1 MSTKAIIL
9 DVGHAVSSE
18 LNTKN
23 VARISMAQI
32 VKVCTVIV
40 LMLINQTSYIRLVF
54 VVSALDNSS
63 TDNSPRKLV

>member
-32 VKVCTVIV
+32 AKVCTIIV
-40 LMLINQTSYIRLVF
+40 LMLINQTSDIRIVLISF
-54 VVSALDNSS
+54 
-63 TDNSPRKLV
+63 